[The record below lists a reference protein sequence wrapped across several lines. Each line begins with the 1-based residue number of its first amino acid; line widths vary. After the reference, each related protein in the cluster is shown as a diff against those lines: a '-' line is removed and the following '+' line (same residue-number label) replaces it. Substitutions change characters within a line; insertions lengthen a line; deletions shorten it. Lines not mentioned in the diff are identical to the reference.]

1 MTTYIHELPDWPTFR
16 WSHDDLLQCLAA
28 VKHRQGRLIG
38 RLFNAA
44 TAQAAVT
51 GAGIREEALRIA
63 GCFDS
68 VSVCLS
74 KGLGAPVGSV
84 LCGSREF
91 IGRAHRIRKMAGGGM
106 RQAGILAAEGSY
118 ALDHHLERLAQD
130 HFLAQRLTDLLDVDA
145 AGIDRAIAAMNAF
158 FTA

>member
-1 MTTYIHELPDWPTFR
+1 MCRFDTRRLCQKVVTPEGCVNDHSRIDALLPR
-16 WSHDDLLQCLAA
+16 A
-28 VKHRQGRLIG
+28 